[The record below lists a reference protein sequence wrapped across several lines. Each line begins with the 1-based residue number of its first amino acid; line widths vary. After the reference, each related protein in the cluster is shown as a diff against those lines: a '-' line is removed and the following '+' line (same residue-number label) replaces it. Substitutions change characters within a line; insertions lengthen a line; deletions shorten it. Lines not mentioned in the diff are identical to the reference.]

1 MKLFVNGTEADI
13 SIASTIKITLC
24 VAEITDPEK
33 GYTGYS
39 LPFVIPASSINRTIL
54 GHCAEPTATETFNQK
69 QYSARIEQD
78 GCVIMSGDLYVMSY
92 TENTNGY
99 GEYSVAI
106 IGPGKEWVRKAAETS
121 FRSIQIDFE
130 ETITSTM
137 IGQSWTWNKPV
148 RFLPVE
154 RDSFAVQNN
163 NSHLFPPVKILS
175 FEDYHPFLH
184 VRTIFEAIFAAAGYS
199 IESEFINSTLFNSLY
214 MSGNYPRKSI
224 DGDKS
229 KMDFLAGRFTDA
241 TATANSSGKVYAD
254 PITNL
259 NTVGNIVQTANPREE
274 NNGIVLEN
282 VFAKNDCFTKIGD
295 RIAFVP
301 THSVVVGFEFK
312 IHYTANYYMI
322 SRDEL
327 KTFNEIYLW
336 SGQVRSYK
344 VMNTN
349 KDRREEF
356 STGKTFTAI
365 VFDHTDGDSYQFR
378 YDELLNDQVDPENPG
393 EGEVTTRTFTSFSSR
408 TKSITI
414 TGSKPVTNPQIWI
427 KTQESASYV
436 LCEKDWALYD
446 GHVSENGEVEVEITL
461 RSSPERV
468 MPSDPKY
475 FDQIY
480 FGGANPG
487 MNFTLGKST
496 TIRPIFAGYPCEG
509 STVKFENVAAH
520 EATALDFINAIR
532 HMFNLTFVTDN
543 LKKKVYVEP
552 QKNFYRKSPIVDWS
566 NKIDISKPI
575 SVSEPGSG
583 LSQIYTMSYQTGD
596 GAVTRWNRQNSEQ
609 FASYSW
615 NIISRFAKNGE
626 KISEN
631 PLFTASI
638 SVSGDFPDAPD
649 ALLTQAGNRESDIT
663 QDVEELNFPPK
674 IVRYLGMAEL
684 PDSQKWGWPSYGT
697 NYPFLAFHHTGENTS
712 ITGVD
717 DNNNPN
723 ELQNDMTNGFSLCF
737 DDRDDNEG
745 LHRFYDKVFE
755 TYDKSKKVTAYICI
769 KPEEIEALV
778 NINSLARDFRALYR
792 LSINGENALYRLE
805 QVCDYDP
812 TMPSAKCIFIK
823 EI

>member
-1 MKLFVNGTEADI
+1 MKLFINEIEADI
-13 SIASTIKITLC
+13 SITSPIKITLC
-24 VAEITDPEK
+24 ISEITDPEK
-33 GYTGYS
+33 GRTGYS
-39 LPFVIPASSINRTIL
+39 LPFVIPATAINRNIL
-54 GHCAEPTATETFNQK
+54 GHCAEPTSTETFNQK
-69 QYSARIEQD
+69 QYSARIEQN
-78 GCVIMSGDLYVMSY
+78 GSVIINGELYVMSY
-92 TENTNGY
+92 TEYSDGS

-106 IGPGKEWVRKAAETS
+106 IGPGKEWVRKAAATP
-121 FRSIQIDFE
+121 FREIEIDFE
-130 ETITSTM
+130 ETITPTM

-154 RDSFAVQNN
+154 RDSFAVENN

-184 VRTIFEAIFAAAGYS
+184 VRTIFEAIFAAAGYG
-199 IESEFINSTLFNSLY
+199 IQSEFMNSSMFNSLY

-259 NTVGNIVQTANPREE
+259 NTIGNIVQTANPREE

-301 THSVVVGFEFK
+301 TNSVVVGFEFK
-312 IHYTANYYMI
+312 IHYTADYHMI

-327 KTFNEIYLW
+327 KTFNELYLW
-336 SGQVRSYK
+336 SGQSRNYK

-356 STGKTFTAI
+356 TTGKTFMVI

-393 EGEVTTRTFTSFSSR
+393 EGEVTTRTFTSFSTR

-427 KTQESASYV
+427 KTQESSSYV

-446 GHVSENGEVEVEITL
+446 GHVTENGEIEVEITV
-461 RSSPERV
+461 RSSPERII
-468 MPSDPKY
+468 PSDPKY

-480 FGGANPG
+480 FGGADPG
-487 MNFTLGKST
+487 MKFTLGKST
-496 TIRPIFAGYPCEG
+496 TIRPLFAGYPCEG
-509 STVKFENVAAH
+509 STVKFEDVAAH
-520 EATALDFINAIR
+520 ETSALDFVNAIR

-552 QKNFYRKSPIVDWS
+552 QKDFYCPEPIIDWS
-566 NKIDISKPI
+566 NRIDLSKPI
-575 SVSEPGSG
+575 CVGEPGDG
-583 LSQIYTMSYQTGD
+583 LSQIYTMRYQSGD
-596 GAVTRWNRQNSEQ
+596 GAVSRWNRQNSER
-609 FASYSW
+609 FGSYSW
-615 NIISRFAKNGE
+615 NIQSRFAKDGE
-626 KISEN
+626 SVFEN
-631 PLFTASI
+631 PLFTASL
-638 SVSGDFPDAPD
+638 SVAGNFPDAP
-649 ALLTQAGNRESDIT
+649 AAILTQAGDRETDIT

-684 PDSQKWGWPSYGT
+684 PTSQKWGWPSYGT
-697 NYPFLAFHHTGENTS
+697 NYPFLAFHHDGDS
-712 ITGVD
+712 ADITGVD
-717 DNNNPN
+717 SNIDQN
-723 ELQNDMTNGFSLCF
+723 ELQTDMTNGFSLCF
-737 DDRDDNEG
+737 EDRESTTG
-745 LHRFYDKVFE
+745 LHKFYDRIFE
-755 TYDKSKKVTAYICI
+755 TYDNSKKVEAYINI
-769 KPEEIEALV
+769 KPEEVESLLCP
-778 NINSLARDFRALYR
+778 NSLGRDFRALYR
-792 LSINGENALYRLE
+792 LVIDGENALYRLE
-805 QVCDYDP
+805 ELCDYNP
-812 TMPSAKCIFIK
+812 SEPSAKCVFIK
-823 EI
+823 EL